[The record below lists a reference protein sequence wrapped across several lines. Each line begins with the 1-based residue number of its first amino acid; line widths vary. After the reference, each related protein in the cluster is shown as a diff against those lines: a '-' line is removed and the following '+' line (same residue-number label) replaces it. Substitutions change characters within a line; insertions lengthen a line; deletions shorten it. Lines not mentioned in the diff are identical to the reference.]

1 MQRPVGA
8 GDAMSGPDRLSVEAE
23 AARQR
28 MDAPALQVLSLDALP
43 PGTRVGRWE
52 VLRRLAAGGYGT
64 VYTVRRAGS
73 PRARGYALK
82 LARDFD
88 SPWFS
93 READILSRLR
103 HPGVPR
109 LLASDA
115 WRPGAGSYPFLVME
129 HVEGES
135 LYAWSSARNPTARE
149 VGVLLAQAAEILA
162 FAHQRGVLHRDFK
175 GDNVRVQPGGRLKL
189 LDWGAG
195 WHPEAAPLTGTGQ
208 LPPGTTHYYSP
219 QLHNWRAS
227 AHLPH
232 AGKSPS
238 YSVADELYALGVS
251 FYRLLTETYPASA
264 LGVDG
269 FRLGEDGTAPAVSLL
284 SPRVPRALA
293 SLIDRLLTFEPE
305 ARPPSA
311 SALASEVRSA
321 LAHADAEWDVP
332 LFDWASSPSPQSR
345 TTQEEAGAAGPVAP
359 GQEGALQHAR
369 LQRRDQLQ
377 GLRDVREL
385 RRRAPAHVAHMEARA
400 ILAASPVRRRQ
411 VLRTAWQ
418 WGVLGILLLP
428 LVWLTWS
435 LGALRKQE
443 PTSASV
449 VISAARPASP
459 SMAPLTMPDQAA
471 APGAAPS
478 SHAPRPLEKTAMTVP
493 LKQDRASRARSLTRG
508 CTLAVGAA
516 STLVACAST
525 PLRPEPQ
532 RCPQAA
538 LDAMKELWLRRD
550 GRADVTLD
558 IRYPW
563 RMDAPNVTVRDGEIV
578 SVLQD
583 QHGRLP
589 GGTLLYGR
597 LWTGGE
603 RVFGHYTRVE
613 TPDGHSHPV
622 CFVIGN
628 PGEGWWKEEGSKPGA
643 VIVPR
648 TVGYTV
654 VDAFP

>member
-1 MQRPVGA
+1 MRGEPS
-8 GDAMSGPDRLSVEAE
+8 SGEAT
-23 AARQR
+23 RRR
-28 MDAPALQVLSLDALP
+28 MDAPALRVLSVEALP
-43 PGTRVGRWE
+43 PGTIVGRWE

-64 VYTVRRAGS
+64 VYAVRRAGR
-73 PRARGYALK
+73 PRAREHALK
-82 LARDFD
+82 LARHVD

-93 READILSRLR
+93 REAEILSRLR

-109 LLASDA
+109 LMTADA

-149 VGVLLAQAAEILA
+149 VGALLAQAAEVLA
-162 FAHQRGVLHRDFK
+162 FAHQRGVLHRDVK

-195 WHPEAAPLTGTGQ
+195 WHPEATPLTDTGQ
-208 LPPGTTHYYSP
+208 LPPGTAHYYSP
-219 QLHNWRAS
+219 QLHHWRAS

-232 AGKSPS
+232 AGESPT

-264 LGVDG
+264 LGAEG
-269 FRLGEDGTAPAVSLL
+269 FRLREGCTAPSVSLL
-284 SPRVPRALA
+284 NPRVPKALA
-293 SLIDRLLTFEPE
+293 SLIDRLLAFEPE

-311 SALASEVRSA
+311 SALSSEVRSA
-321 LAHADAEWDVP
+321 LAYADEEWDVA
-332 LFDWASSPSPQSR
+332 LFDWVFPPSPQSR
-345 TTQEEAGAAGPVAP
+345 TTQMEAGPAGPMAP
-359 GQEGALQHAR
+359 GQEVALQHAR

-377 GLRDVREL
+377 GMRDAREL
-385 RRRAPAHVAHMEARA
+385 RRRVPAHVAQMEAQA

-411 VLRTAWQ
+411 ALRTACR
-418 WGVLGILLLP
+418 WGGLGALLLLS

-435 LGALRKQE
+435 LGVLPKQKPTGASGGINVAL
-443 PTSASV
+443 PTSPPM
-449 VISAARPASP
+449 ARP
-459 SMAPLTMPDQAA
+459 TTPDQAA

-478 SHAPRPLEKTAMTVP
+478 SQVPRPLEKNAMTVP
-493 LKQDRASRARSLTRG
+493 LKKDRASRSRSLARD
-508 CTLAVGAA
+508 CTLAVSAA
-516 STLVACAST
+516 STLVACAGT

-538 LDAMKELWLRRD
+538 LDSMKELRLHRD
-550 GRADVTLD
+550 EKGGLTLD

-563 RMDAPNVTVRDGEIV
+563 RMDVEDVTVKDGDIV
-578 SVLQD
+578 SVLQER
-583 QHGRLP
+583 HGRLP
-589 GGTLLYGR
+589 EGTLLYGR

-603 RVFGHYTRVE
+603 WVVGHYTRAE
-613 TPDGHSHPV
+613 TPDGHTHPV
-622 CFVIGN
+622 CLILGN
-628 PGEGWWKEEGSKPGA
+628 PEQGGWWKNPGSKPGA
-643 VIVPR
+643 TNVSR